1 MSLEKF
7 LKNEWY
13 VRDAYHLIHWA
24 CYILTFLEKQKEAYA
39 NADAVTKKRERHSE
53 QYHYL
58 DRKETFSKLHK
69 ELDYLVDKLGLRET
83 LNVQSS
89 GSESEEEEDLYD
101 VLKYKRILE
110 DSDKLVARD
119 ITWSKEFHD
128 EVFII
133 KDEDGVDLVEVKRY

>member
-1 MSLEKF
+1 MSLEQF
-7 LKNEWY
+7 LKIRWYEWH

-24 CYILTFLEKQKEAYA
+24 CNILTFLERQQETYA

-58 DRKETFSKLHK
+58 ERKEVFNELHK
-69 ELDYLVDKLGLRET
+69 ELDSLVDKLGLREN

-89 GSESEEEEDLYD
+89 GSESESEEEDLYD

-119 ITWSKEFHD
+119 INWSKKFHD
-128 EVFII
+128 QILGI
-133 KDEDGVDLVEVKRY
+133 W